1 MKKNIITNKI
11 TPCCGLP
18 FSVVYWW
25 VSNLALNS
33 EADRQFILSKISQN
47 GTISIDGWKVLI
59 NSGVL
64 EVDASLTKSEFLNW
78 FDCEKKPSCEQLKM
92 IIESFKV
99 SNWSAFY
106 ESIEELNSIIDDF
119 FLKYNSDFFE
129 KSNSIELLDKNTNEI
144 IIFKRTDKWFDGT
157 QLNDGK
163 IDGTIFIKKDDFFY
177 KRVYEKELNVKW
189 FGAKGNGVSDDTQAF
204 KKAFEFLAFEK
215 SKNLIIPNGVF
226 LISETL
232 NLENEINLI
241 GQIAFK
247 QIMAGG
253 AEKENGSIIRWIGND
268 GNVMLKISNLSGI
281 EIKNICFDSG
291 NGTVLNFQNIT
302 GIQFINESVTRHN
315 IIKNCYF
322 NLLNKGIEFF
332 DSGENPNSNNNMDS
346 NSIQNCIFYYCEIG
360 ICIDQLNVYN
370 CDIYYCSF
378 YGNYNYT
385 KHHLLIKK
393 GHADV
398 IGGYFG
404 VLKDE
409 NSAGG
414 RNGVAIDV
422 SNGFINVSNVYGEC
436 HNGEFFIWRSSNVGE
451 PSISSISNC
460 IINADSSKF
469 PNDYQVLNE
478 TNNILNIYGG
488 HFSGKFCQINTSN
501 GYILADNCYSPQISS
516 NSKAGAVILK
526 GIVNGYK
533 SNGDEVRSVAP
544 IPKVAMLNLNTGKD
558 LQFIWSD
565 DDILTLTVPGY
576 YGGIQFNFQ
585 NKTIYMGGWTLVQ

>member
-1 MKKNIITNKI
+1 M
-11 TPCCGLP
+11 GLSTTYTKTETD
-18 FSVVYWW
+18 F
-25 VSNLALNS
+25 
-33 EADRQFILSKISQN
+33 
-47 GTISIDGWKVLI
+47 LI
-59 NSGVL
+59 QQL
-64 EVDASLTKSEFLNW
+64 E
-78 FDCEKKPSCEQLKM
+78 EKTS
-92 IIESFKV
+92 
-99 SNWSAFY
+99 
-106 ESIEELNSIIDDF
+106 D
-119 FLKYNSDFFE
+119 KYNDE
-129 KSNSIELLDKNTNEI
+129 SNSISNDIIKFIDINTGEDVNYR
-144 IIFKRTDKWFDGT
+144 KVTMW
-157 QLNDGK
+157 
-163 IDGTIFIKKDDFFY
+163 IDGTPMTDIKSDGVIYIKKNNKYY
-177 KRVYEKELNVKW
+177 KRQFEGIVNVKW
-189 FGAKGNGVSDDTQAF
+189 FGAKGDGAAIDTVSFQ
-204 KKAFEFLAFEK
+204 KAFTFLNKAKFLTLK
-215 SKNLIIPNGVF
+215 IPAGVY
-226 LISETL
+226 LISE
-232 NLENEINLI
+232 NLEIKSEFNII
-241 GQIAFK
+241 GEGAFK
-247 QIMAGG
+247 QVKPGG
-253 AEKENGSIIRWIGND
+253 LKKENSSILRWVGDD
-268 GNVMLKISNLSGI
+268 GNIILKINNVSGI
-281 EIKNICFDSG
+281 EIKNICFDTG
-291 NGTVLNFQNIT
+291 NGAVLNFQNLT

-360 ICIDQLNVYN
+360 ICIDQINVYN
-370 CDIYYCSF
+370 CGIYYCSF
-378 YGNYNYT
+378 YGRYSHT
-385 KHHLLIKK
+385 KHHLLIKQ

-409 NSAGG
+409 NSVGG

-436 HNGEFFIWRSSNVGE
+436 HNGEFFIWRSSITGE
-451 PSISSISNC
+451 SSVSSISNC

-469 PNDYQVLNE
+469 PNNYQILNE
-478 TNNILNIYGG
+478 TGNILNIFGG
-488 HFSGKFCQINTSN
+488 HFSGKFCQKNQSN
-501 GYILADNCYSPQISS
+501 GYIIAENCYSPQISS

-576 YGGIQFNFQ
+576 YEGIQFSFK